1 MSEFAFELMDTDSQ
15 RANIKV
21 IGIGGGGGNAVN
33 HMIKQG
39 IQGVKF
45 ICANTD
51 TQDLSSS
58 PAEEKIQ
65 LGVETSKGLGA
76 GMNPEIGRA
85 SAEEAGES
93 IRALLSDTNM
103 LFITAG
109 FGGGTGTGA
118 SPVIAKIAKEMDILT
133 VGVVTKPFEWEG
145 DERSALAEEGLQDLE
160 QHVDSLIVIPN
171 DRLQSLGER
180 ITLFN
185 AFQAANEVLLNSV
198 QGIVELVTVPGVIN
212 LDFADVKAVM
222 GKKGRS
228 IMGSSAAS
236 GPDRARLAIEQ
247 AINSPLLEDISL
259 DGASGILLNVT
270 VANDIEVSEF
280 NQIGAILKSYTK
292 NKAKVIAGTSLSRD
306 LEDDSIRVTLVATGL
321 NTEKSNK
328 NKEENRERS
337 FDDLDRPITAR
348 NGLRQQKTQ
357 DMFESFQKTTSS
369 GDQDEELLDIPR
381 FLKRQEKQDPENRQE
396 KQDPDLDF

>member
-39 IQGVKF
+39 IQGVQF

-145 DERSALAEEGLQDLE
+145 EERSALAEEGLQDLE

-228 IMGSSAAS
+228 IMGSSVAS

-247 AINSPLLEDISL
+247 AINSPLLEDINL

-280 NQIGAILKSYTK
+280 NQIGGILKSYTK

-381 FLKRQEKQDPENRQE
+381 FLKRQEKQDP
-396 KQDPDLDF
+396 DLDL

>member
-1 MSEFAFELMDTDSQ
+1 MGEFAFELTDTDSQ

-39 IQGVKF
+39 IKGVNF

-76 GMNPEIGRA
+76 GMNPQIGKA

-93 IRALLSDTNM
+93 IRAILSDTNM

-145 DERSALAEEGLQDLE
+145 DQRSALAEEGLQDLE
-160 QHVDSLIVIPN
+160 QVVDSLIVIPN
-171 DRLQSLGER
+171 DQLQSLGER

-222 GKKGRS
+222 GNKGRS
-228 IMGSSAAS
+228 IMGSAIAS

-247 AINSPLLEDISL
+247 AISSPLLEDINL

-280 NQIGAILKSYTK
+280 NQIGGILKSYTK
-292 NKAKVIAGTSLSRD
+292 NKAKVIAGTSLSSD
-306 LEDDSIRVTLVATGL
+306 LENDSIRVTLVATGL
-321 NTEKSNK
+321 NSEKLNK
-328 NKEENRERS
+328 SKEYDRERS

-357 DMFESFQKTTSS
+357 DMFESFQKPKVS
-369 GDQDEELLDIPR
+369 GEHDEELLDIPR
-381 FLKRQEKQDPENRQE
+381 FLRR
-396 KQDPDLDF
+396 QDPDLDF

>member
-33 HMIKQG
+33 HMINQG

-145 DERSALAEEGLQDLE
+145 EQRSALAEEGLQDLE

-228 IMGSSAAS
+228 IMGSSVAS

-247 AINSPLLEDISL
+247 AINSPLLEDINL

-280 NQIGAILKSYTK
+280 NQIGGILKSYTK

-348 NGLRQQKTQ
+348 NGLRPQKTQ

-381 FLKRQEKQDPENRQE
+381 FLKRQEKQNPEKRQE
-396 KQDPDLDF
+396 KQDPDLDL